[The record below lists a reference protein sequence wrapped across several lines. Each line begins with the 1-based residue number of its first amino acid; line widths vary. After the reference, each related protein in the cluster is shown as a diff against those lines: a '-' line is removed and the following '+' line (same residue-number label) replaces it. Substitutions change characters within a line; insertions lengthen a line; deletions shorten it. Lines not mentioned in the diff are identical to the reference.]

1 MPDKTALGLFG
12 EELNAKPRP
21 RIIYHYTDAKGLKG
35 ILESGALWLTDIR
48 NLNDP
53 SELKHG
59 FYHTVKI
66 LDRMAAEGSSP
77 EIKQFA
83 QRFRFFSS
91 DNRLINAAHFFIT
104 CFSVAGD
111 DLGQWRAYAD
121 NGRGF
126 ALAFD
131 TLLLEDAFDKAA
143 KSATCGPQ
151 TFRLIYSH
159 RKAVRLHAQII
170 NEKLPIISPR
180 DASPRDVLLP
190 TLLECV
196 TAALF
201 FKHKAYRNEA
211 EYRFLELHKADPVP
225 EARHRTR
232 PDGRSV
238 RYREFNWRS
247 NAPSALKKIV
257 VGPAAD
263 AQLAMEWLRAHHRG
277 PPVKVIGSPIPY
289 CP

>member
-1 MPDKTALGLFG
+1 
-12 EELNAKPRP
+12 
-21 RIIYHYTDAKGLKG
+21 
-35 ILESGALWLTDIR
+35 
-48 NLNDP
+48 
-53 SELKHG
+53 
-59 FYHTVKI
+59 
-66 LDRMAAEGSSP
+66 
-77 EIKQFA
+77 
-83 QRFRFFSS
+83 
-91 DNRLINAAHFFIT
+91 
-104 CFSVAGD
+104 
-111 DLGQWRAYAD
+111 
-121 NGRGF
+121 
-126 ALAFD
+126 
-131 TLLLEDAFDKAA
+131 
-143 KSATCGPQ
+143 
-151 TFRLIYSH
+151 
-159 RKAVRLHAQII
+159 
-170 NEKLPIISPR
+170 
-180 DASPRDVLLP
+180 
-190 TLLECV
+190 LLECV